1 MFKLTQW
8 VNLTILSNSRS
19 EILRKSIERV
29 LLTKLNM
36 NMSAIY
42 ILWLRQLKRFIRK
55 KSSIIGAL
63 GQPIIFLLAIGF
75 GLSPVFAKAGVGNYI
90 QFLAPGIMVMTVLFT
105 SIFTGLEI
113 IWDKQ
118 FGFLK
123 ETFVAPVP
131 RIQILIG
138 KVLGGAT
145 VAMIQGFLVFFITL
159 FFGFRPV
166 HWSSLPLAFLFLFL
180 VAMLSS
186 ALGAAIAA
194 RLDDMQGFPL
204 IFNFMV
210 QPLFYLSGAIFPL
223 KNLPTALDIIT
234 KLNPFSYGVDGLRY
248 AFSGVSTFSPVLSI
262 TVLSVMT
269 VAMLIIGTYQ
279 FSKVQL

>member
-1 MFKLTQW
+1 M
-8 VNLTILSNSRS
+8 
-19 EILRKSIERV
+19 
-29 LLTKLNM
+29 M
-36 NMSAIY
+36 NAIY

-55 KSSIIGAL
+55 KASIVGAL

-75 GLSPVFAKAGVGNYI
+75 GFGPVYAKAGAGNYI
-90 QFLAPGIMVMTVLFT
+90 QFLAPGIIVMSVLFT

-123 ETFVAPVP
+123 ETFVAPVY
-131 RIQILIG
+131 RFEILLG
-138 KVLGGAT
+138 KTLGGAT
-145 VAMIQGFLVFFITL
+145 VAMIQGILVFLITIIA
-159 FFGFRPV
+159 GFRPNLA
-166 HWSSLPLAFLFLFL
+166 SLPLAFLFLFL

-204 IFNFMV
+204 IFNFLV
-210 QPLFYLSGAIFPL
+210 QPLFFLSGAIFPI
-223 KNLPTALDIIT
+223 KNLPTALDFIT
-234 KLNPFSYGVDGLRY
+234 KINPFSYGVDGLRY
-248 AFSGVSTFSPVLSI
+248 AFSGANVFAPGLSI
-262 TVLSVMT
+262 SVLCGT
-269 VAMLIIGTYQ
+269 LLITLAVGAYQ

>member
-1 MFKLTQW
+1 M
-8 VNLTILSNSRS
+8 I
-19 EILRKSIERV
+19 
-29 LLTKLNM
+29 
-36 NMSAIY
+36 AIY

-55 KSSIIGAL
+55 KASIVGAL

-75 GLSPVFAKAGVGNYI
+75 GFSPVYAKAGGGDYI
-90 QFLAPGIMVMTVLFT
+90 QFLAPGIIVMTVLFT

-123 ETFVAPVP
+123 ETFVAPVS
-131 RIQILIG
+131 RIEILLG
-138 KVLGGAT
+138 KTLGGAT
-145 VAMIQGFLVFFITL
+145 VAMIQGMLVLIITL
-159 FFGFRPV
+159 IAGFRPDPAG
-166 HWSSLPLAFLFLFL
+166 LPLAFLFLFL

-204 IFNFMV
+204 IFNFLV
-210 QPLFYLSGAIFPL
+210 QPLFFLSGAIFPI
-223 KNLPTALDIIT
+223 KNLPPALDIIT
-234 KLNPFSYGVDGLRY
+234 KINPFSYGVDGLRY
-248 AFSGVSTFSPVLSI
+248 ALGGVSVFSPGLSI
-262 TVLSVMT
+262 MVLLGATLLALGVG
-269 VAMLIIGTYQ
+269 VYQ